1 MAPPEQRWCCPK
13 PFQSIPNSQLPV
25 VLPIEPGPNDSSCV
39 SFPKSSPARLVGSEL
54 QHLRRRVPVLASR
67 SGSDTG
73 GCTRNVRRDDVG
85 PTTAR
90 RARKRAV
97 WFPPTRDVGL
107 GPTPARGTAIRL

>member
-13 PFQSIPNSQLPV
+13 LFQSIPNSKLRV
-25 VLPIEPGPNDSSCV
+25 VLPIKPGPNDSSCV
-39 SFPKSSPARLVGSEL
+39 SFPKSSPARLVGTEL
-54 QHLRRRVPVLASR
+54 ER
-67 SGSDTG
+67 SAGEYLYWPAGPDRTQA

-97 WFPPTRDVGL
+97 RFPPRRDVRL
-107 GPTPARGTAIRL
+107 GPTPDRGTAIRL